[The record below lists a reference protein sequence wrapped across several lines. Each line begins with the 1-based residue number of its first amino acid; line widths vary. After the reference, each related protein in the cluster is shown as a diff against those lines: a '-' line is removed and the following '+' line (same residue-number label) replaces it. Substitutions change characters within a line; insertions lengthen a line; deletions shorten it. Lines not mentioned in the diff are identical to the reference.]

1 MQYGIVEIS
10 RDEFQEMLKYPTTDE
25 KSTEKDQDSKFLSFL
40 YDTSGMKIEDIS
52 DEARELTKVNTS
64 TILKK
69 TIELIDLDSYWHDLN
84 SRLGRTATTN
94 SRGTLAYCCRRTVIV
109 RELLLQEN
117 ELVLP
122 WW

>member
-69 TIELIDLDSYWHDLN
+69 N
-84 SRLGRTATTN
+84 R
-94 SRGTLAYCCRRTVIV
+94 
-109 RELLLQEN
+109 
-117 ELVLP
+117 
-122 WW
+122 